1 MCTQATSF
9 DQLKQLY
16 GGDWRD
22 VEGFMKFYDLYPA
35 QLNLKRVRTLFK

>member
-1 MCTQATSF
+1 MQAASL
-9 DQLKQLY
+9 DQLKELY

-35 QLNLKRVRTLFK
+35 QLSLKRVKDLFK